1 MVFSFR
7 RNLCKWLMWALLIRS
22 VMENFYLDNIK
33 LIKVNISCYFC
44 SYSMVM
50 HIWWMQL
57 DISNFNRTIGA
68 IHQEGNHWVS
78 LISINPKIHEI
89 NIAVANICMYSI
101 VPYCSNV
108 WWGKC
113 GEFGKLSLICQT
125 KTIQISLF
133 LADLFMITHQPV
145 FGKIFIHPLL
155 PNWWLSPPNF
165 STIQYIVFQQ
175 LTYLSCL
182 HATKL

>member
-1 MVFSFR
+1 MVSTSWFHMVFSFR

-22 VMENFYLDNIK
+22 VMENFYLNNKK
-33 LIKVNISCYFC
+33 LIKVSISYYFC

-57 DISNFNRTIGA
+57 DISNFNKTIGA

-78 LISINPKIHEI
+78 LISINPKIYEI
-89 NIAVANICMYSI
+89 NIAVANICMYSM
-101 VPYCSNV
+101 VPCSRNV

-125 KTIQISLF
+125 KTIQISL
-133 LADLFMITHQPV
+133 
-145 FGKIFIHPLL
+145 
-155 PNWWLSPPNF
+155 
-165 STIQYIVFQQ
+165 
-175 LTYLSCL
+175 
-182 HATKL
+182 